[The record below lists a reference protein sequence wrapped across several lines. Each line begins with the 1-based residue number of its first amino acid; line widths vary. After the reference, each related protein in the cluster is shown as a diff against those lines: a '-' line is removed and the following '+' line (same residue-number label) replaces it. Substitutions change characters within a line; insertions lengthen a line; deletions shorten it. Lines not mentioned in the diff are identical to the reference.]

1 MFSAFFTGF
10 FLGMSLIVAIGAQNA
25 FVLRQGIIRRHVFYV
40 ALFCAIADSLLI
52 IIGVAGISIFLNSF
66 VSEFSNVLY
75 GISAAWLFGYGIIR
89 LKFALI
95 GNSSLEITKPDSINL
110 KSTLLTL
117 SILTFANPHV
127 YLDTVLLIGSISQ
140 QFTNESKVAYTLGA
154 CVSSFVF
161 FFSISYGSK
170 ILSPLMK
177 SQYSWQILDC
187 IIALIMFT
195 IAWSL
200 IVSGNLYKF

>member
-52 IIGVAGISIFLNSF
+52 IIGVTGISIFLNSF